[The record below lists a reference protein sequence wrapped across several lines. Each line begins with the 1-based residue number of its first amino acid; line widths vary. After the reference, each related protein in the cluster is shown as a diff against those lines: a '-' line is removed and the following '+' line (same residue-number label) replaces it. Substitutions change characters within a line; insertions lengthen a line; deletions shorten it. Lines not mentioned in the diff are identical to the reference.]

1 MAKQS
6 KITPRSRVLGYA
18 LAGIVGAILVAAG
31 LRLMPA
37 FNTTRTLPTD
47 VQSSPVTP
55 PNKDTVLALAKPVK
69 PVMVQIDMEEFVH
82 AVPNPVLNDP
92 FLQQY
97 LGLGNAPQPLQKS
110 QWSTGTGFI
119 LDSRGLILT
128 NAHLVGRTKKVTVAL
143 VDGRKFSGEVKG
155 VDALTDLAVVK
166 INPAQQKLPVARIGD
181 ANRIKVGDSVAA
193 VGDVGNNVNS
203 GIISNFNRLNTKAGT
218 SDTRLNVIQTYT
230 AIDPDYSG
238 GPLLNQAGEIIGINT
253 SIRSVKPG
261 IGFAIPIDTATV
273 IAKTLANRKQVAHP
287 FLGIHVAAL
296 TPELAREMNRSTK
309 ASKLLPEV
317 NGIRVLQIFSYTPA
331 AQSGMRPGDVI
342 IAIDQKSITTPNEL
356 QQQVSQLQVGQVL
369 QLTVQRNDQT
379 ITLAVRVD
387 DLKNQRGKWLVSPLK
402 DQLMTH

>member
-387 DLKNQRGKWLVSPLK
+387 DLKNQRGKWLLSPLK